1 MYHYD
6 KSYVPK
12 LKFDLPNINSTVYF
26 YEHEDW
32 IVSTDEATRM
42 SERMVYM
49 TAKYP
54 NATCYCRTENEGEF
68 LTCRCEHFAATRKA
82 PKVKHFNMS
91 SYMHHLI
98 DPHKKVKKVKP
109 VDEGAIKR
117 RKEQAR
123 KKVEEERAKKKEED
137 QKRKEFEASK
147 AWRDCFSRVT
157 ASLGKRRL
165 GKSLSRTFL
174 GRSPPTADFGPDTD
188 KPLVDTCDHE
198 CSVTTLGN
206 YTVCYA
212 ACQVRLCALKRKR
225 AVAIEARIMDQ
236 LAQVG
241 EALSTTADASM
252 YQARRETGDVSH
264 TPDKTAQAAGEGPG

>member
-1 MYHYD
+1 MHAWMHRRRRAALCPDSNAPNHERTDSHRASLFTSTMRLAKMRARSLRAFVAAVACCGVVLAAGTAVHDHDYRRLNSMLMTNSKRRAGDAKQPGRPIVVPEHGMIIHKNHYSSERGAATPRGIHMDLKAEMHVQDEEPKDALHVYHYD

-109 VDEGAIKR
+109 VDEGAVKR

-123 KKVEEERAKKKEED
+123 K
-137 QKRKEFEASK
+137 
-147 AWRDCFSRVT
+147 
-157 ASLGKRRL
+157 G
-165 GKSLSRTFL
+165 
-174 GRSPPTADFGPDTD
+174 
-188 KPLVDTCDHE
+188 
-198 CSVTTLGN
+198 
-206 YTVCYA
+206 
-212 ACQVRLCALKRKR
+212 
-225 AVAIEARIMDQ
+225 
-236 LAQVG
+236 
-241 EALSTTADASM
+241 
-252 YQARRETGDVSH
+252 
-264 TPDKTAQAAGEGPG
+264 